1 MRLPV
6 FAVLLLTLFCSSL
19 YSQQKNIST
28 SVLVINSINVFEKS
42 KLGNDI
48 LIAFQEAALELK
60 KEADL
65 NVKKFEDEELEL
77 TQKREVLTK
86 KDFNELADEF
96 DKRVQKTRN
105 LYDLRDSQLRSK
117 LESWKKNFIE
127 LSGRVIQPI
136 MLKYE
141 AFIVLDSSQI
151 DLFFDNRIDIT
162 DQVIFE
168 LDNFYES
175 DPTYLEVIIGKWLG
189 EVYENGDLQY
199 WRNKEVNSS

>member
-1 MRLPV
+1 MTFFYKNKIGLPV
-6 FAVLLLTLFCSSL
+6 YVFILPLLFCSPL
-19 YSQQKNIST
+19 FSQQKDIVT
-28 SVLVINSINVFEKS
+28 SVLIINSIIVFEKS

-48 LIAFQEAALELK
+48 LIAFQQADFELK

-65 NVKKFEDEELEL
+65 NVKKFEEEELEL
-77 TQKREVLTK
+77 TQKREILTK
-86 KDFNELADEF
+86 EEFNKLADDF

-105 LYDLRDSQLRSK
+105 LYDLKDSQLRSN
-117 LESWKKNFIE
+117 LESWKKKFIE

-136 MLKYE
+136 MLKYD

-168 LDNFYES
+168 LDNLYES
-175 DPTYLEVIIGKWLG
+175 DPKYLDLIIGK
-189 EVYENGDLQY
+189 
-199 WRNKEVNSS
+199 

>member
-1 MRLPV
+1 M
-6 FAVLLLTLFCSSL
+6 FSSDLF
-19 YSQQKNIST
+19 SQQKKITT
-28 SVLVINSINVFEKS
+28 SVLVINSIKVFEKS

-48 LIAFQEAALELK
+48 LISFQKSALALK

-65 NVKKFEDEELEL
+65 NVKKFEKEELEL

-86 KDFNELADEF
+86 KEFNQLADDF

-105 LYDLRDSQLRSK
+105 LYDLKDSQLRGN
-117 LESWKKNFIE
+117 LESWKKKFIE

-136 MLKYE
+136 MTKYN

-162 DQVIFE
+162 KIVILE
-168 LDNFYES
+168 LDSLYKN
-175 DPTYLEVIIGKWLG
+175 DPKYLELIVGK
-189 EVYENGDLQY
+189 
-199 WRNKEVNSS
+199 

>member
-1 MRLPV
+1 MFWKP
-6 FAVLLLTLFCSSL
+6 LF
-19 YSQQKNIST
+19 SQQKNIIT

-48 LIAFQEAALELK
+48 LIAFQEEALALK

-86 KDFNELADEF
+86 NEFNKLADDF

-105 LYDLRDSQLRSK
+105 FYDLKDSQLRGN
-117 LESWKKNFIE
+117 LESWKKKFIE

-136 MLKYE
+136 MAKYS

-162 DQVIFE
+162 ELVIIE
-168 LDNFYES
+168 LDKLYKS
-175 DPTYLEVIIGKWLG
+175 DPKYLELIIGK
-189 EVYENGDLQY
+189 
-199 WRNKEVNSS
+199 

>member
-1 MRLPV
+1 MTFFYKNKIGLSVYVFILP
-6 FAVLLLTLFCSSL
+6 LLFCSPL
-19 YSQQKNIST
+19 FSQQKDIVT
-28 SVLVINSINVFEKS
+28 SVLIINSIIVFEKS

-48 LIAFQEAALELK
+48 LIAFQQADFELK

-65 NVKKFEDEELEL
+65 NVKKFEEEELEL
-77 TQKREVLTK
+77 TQKREILTK
-86 KDFNELADEF
+86 KEFNELADDF

-105 LYDLRDSQLRSK
+105 LYDLKDSQLRNN
-117 LESWKKNFIE
+117 LESWKKKFIE

-136 MLKYE
+136 MLKYD

-168 LDNFYES
+168 LDNLYES
-175 DPTYLEVIIGKWLG
+175 DPKYLDLIIGK
-189 EVYENGDLQY
+189 
-199 WRNKEVNSS
+199 

>member
-1 MRLPV
+1 MTFFYKNKIGLSVYVFILP
-6 FAVLLLTLFCSSL
+6 LLFCSPL
-19 YSQQKNIST
+19 FSQQKDIVT
-28 SVLVINSINVFEKS
+28 SVLIINSIIVFEKS

-48 LIAFQEAALELK
+48 LIAFQQADTELK

-65 NVKKFEDEELEL
+65 NVKKFEEEELEL
-77 TQKREVLTK
+77 TQKRETLTK
-86 KDFNELADEF
+86 KEFNELADNF

-105 LYDLRDSQLRSK
+105 LYDLKDSQLRSN
-117 LESWKKNFIE
+117 LESWKKKFIE

-136 MLKYE
+136 MLKYD

-168 LDNFYES
+168 LDNLYEG
-175 DPTYLEVIIGKWLG
+175 DPKYLDLIIGK
-189 EVYENGDLQY
+189 
-199 WRNKEVNSS
+199 

>member
-1 MRLPV
+1 MTFFYKNKIGLSVYVFILP
-6 FAVLLLTLFCSSL
+6 LLFCSPL
-19 YSQQKNIST
+19 FSQQKDIVT
-28 SVLVINSINVFEKS
+28 SVLIINSIIVFEKS

-48 LIAFQEAALELK
+48 LIAFQQADFELK

-65 NVKKFEDEELEL
+65 NVKKFEEEELEL
-77 TQKREVLTK
+77 TQKREILTK
-86 KDFNELADEF
+86 KEFNELADDF

-105 LYDLRDSQLRSK
+105 LYDLKDSQLRSS
-117 LESWKKNFIE
+117 LESWKKKFIE

-136 MLKYE
+136 MLKYD

-168 LDNFYES
+168 LDNLYES
-175 DPTYLEVIIGKWLG
+175 DPKYLDLIIGK
-189 EVYENGDLQY
+189 
-199 WRNKEVNSS
+199 

>member
-1 MRLPV
+1 MTFFYKNKIGLSVYVFILP
-6 FAVLLLTLFCSSL
+6 LLFCSPL
-19 YSQQKNIST
+19 FSQQKDIVT
-28 SVLVINSINVFEKS
+28 SVLIINSIIVFEKS

-48 LIAFQEAALELK
+48 LIAFQQADFELK

-65 NVKKFEDEELEL
+65 NVKKFEEEELEL
-77 TQKREVLTK
+77 TQKREILTK
-86 KDFNELADEF
+86 EEFNELADDF

-105 LYDLRDSQLRSK
+105 LYDLKDSQLRSN
-117 LESWKKNFIE
+117 LESWKKKFIE

-136 MLKYE
+136 MLKYD

-168 LDNFYES
+168 LDNLYES
-175 DPTYLEVIIGKWLG
+175 DPKYLDLIIGK
-189 EVYENGDLQY
+189 
-199 WRNKEVNSS
+199 

>member
-1 MRLPV
+1 MTFYCNNNIGWSV
-6 FAVLLLTLFCSSL
+6 YVVVVILLFFSPLF
-19 YSQQKNIST
+19 SQQKNITT
-28 SVLVINSINVFEKS
+28 SVLVINSIDVFEKS
-42 KLGNDI
+42 KLGNDT

-65 NVKKFEDEELEL
+65 NVKKFEDEELDL
-77 TQKREVLTK
+77 TQKRELLAK
-86 KDFNELADEF
+86 KDFNDLADDF

-105 LYDLRDSQLRSK
+105 LYDLKDSQLRAN
-117 LESWKKNFIE
+117 LESWKKKFIE

-136 MLKYE
+136 MLKYG

-168 LDNFYES
+168 LDDLYKN
-175 DPTYLEVIIGKWLG
+175 DPKYLEFIIGK
-189 EVYENGDLQY
+189 
-199 WRNKEVNSS
+199 

>member
-1 MRLPV
+1 MTFFYKNKIGLSVYVFILP
-6 FAVLLLTLFCSSL
+6 LLFCYPL
-19 YSQQKNIST
+19 FSQQKDIVT
-28 SVLVINSINVFEKS
+28 SVLIINSVIVFEKS

-48 LIAFQEAALELK
+48 LIAFQQADFELK

-65 NVKKFEDEELEL
+65 NVKKFEEEELEL
-77 TQKREVLTK
+77 TQKREILTK
-86 KDFNELADEF
+86 EEFNKLADDF

-105 LYDLRDSQLRSK
+105 LYDLKDSQLRSN
-117 LESWKKNFIE
+117 LEAWKKKFIE

-136 MLKYE
+136 MLKYD

-168 LDNFYES
+168 LDNLYES
-175 DPTYLEVIIGKWLG
+175 DPKYLDLIIGK
-189 EVYENGDLQY
+189 
-199 WRNKEVNSS
+199 

>member
-1 MRLPV
+1 MTFFYKNKIGLSVYVFILP
-6 FAVLLLTLFCSSL
+6 LLFCSPL
-19 YSQQKNIST
+19 FSQQKDIVT
-28 SVLVINSINVFEKS
+28 SVLIINSIIVFEKS

-48 LIAFQEAALELK
+48 LIAFQQADFELK

-65 NVKKFEDEELEL
+65 NVKKFEEEELEL
-77 TQKREVLTK
+77 TQKREILTK
-86 KDFNELADEF
+86 KEFNELANNF

-105 LYDLRDSQLRSK
+105 LYDLKDSQLRSN
-117 LESWKKNFIE
+117 LESWKKKFIE

-136 MLKYE
+136 MLKYD

-168 LDNFYES
+168 LDNLYES
-175 DPTYLEVIIGKWLG
+175 DPKYLDLIIGK
-189 EVYENGDLQY
+189 
-199 WRNKEVNSS
+199 

>member
-1 MRLPV
+1 MTFFYKNKIGLSVYVFILP
-6 FAVLLLTLFCSSL
+6 LLFCSPVF
-19 YSQQKNIST
+19 SQQKDIVT
-28 SVLVINSINVFEKS
+28 SVLIINSIIVFEKS

-48 LIAFQEAALELK
+48 LIAFQQTDFELK

-65 NVKKFEDEELEL
+65 NVKKFEEEELEL
-77 TQKREVLTK
+77 TQKREILTK
-86 KDFNELADEF
+86 KEFNELADDF

-105 LYDLRDSQLRSK
+105 LYDLKDSQLRSN
-117 LESWKKNFIE
+117 LESWKKKFIE

-136 MLKYE
+136 MLRYD

-168 LDNFYES
+168 LDNLYES
-175 DPTYLEVIIGKWLG
+175 DPKYLDLIIGK
-189 EVYENGDLQY
+189 
-199 WRNKEVNSS
+199 

>member
-1 MRLPV
+1 MTFFYKNKIGLSVYAFILP
-6 FAVLLLTLFCSSL
+6 LLFCSPL
-19 YSQQKNIST
+19 FSQQKDIVT
-28 SVLVINSINVFEKS
+28 SVLIINSIIVFEKS

-48 LIAFQEAALELK
+48 LIAFQQADFELK

-65 NVKKFEDEELEL
+65 NVKKFEEEELEL
-77 TQKREVLTK
+77 TQKREILTK
-86 KDFNELADEF
+86 KGFNELADDF

-105 LYDLRDSQLRSK
+105 LYDLKDSQLRSN
-117 LESWKKNFIE
+117 LESWKKKFIE

-136 MLKYE
+136 MLKYD

-168 LDNFYES
+168 LDNLYES
-175 DPTYLEVIIGKWLG
+175 DPKYLDLIIGK
-189 EVYENGDLQY
+189 
-199 WRNKEVNSS
+199 

>member
-1 MRLPV
+1 MFWSP
-6 FAVLLLTLFCSSL
+6 LF
-19 YSQQKNIST
+19 SQQKNITT
-28 SVLVINSINVFEKS
+28 SVLVINSIDFFEKS

-48 LIAFQEAALELK
+48 LIAFQEAAFSLK

-86 KDFNELADEF
+86 KQFNQLANDF

-105 LYDLRDSQLRSK
+105 FYDLKDSQLRGN
-117 LESWKKNFIE
+117 LESWKKKFIE

-136 MLKYE
+136 MAIYN

-162 DQVIFE
+162 ELVILE
-168 LDNFYES
+168 LDNIYKN
-175 DPTYLEVIIGKWLG
+175 DPKYLELIVGK
-189 EVYENGDLQY
+189 
-199 WRNKEVNSS
+199 

>member
-1 MRLPV
+1 MTFFYKNKIGLSVYVFILP
-6 FAVLLLTLFCSSL
+6 LLFCSPL
-19 YSQQKNIST
+19 FSQQKDIVT
-28 SVLVINSINVFEKS
+28 SVLIINSIIVFEKS

-48 LIAFQEAALELK
+48 LIAFQQADFELK

-65 NVKKFEDEELEL
+65 NVKKFEEEELEL
-77 TQKREVLTK
+77 TQKREILTK
-86 KDFNELADEF
+86 KEFNELADDF

-105 LYDLRDSQLRSK
+105 LYDLKDSQLRSN
-117 LESWKKNFIE
+117 LESWKKKFIE

-136 MLKYE
+136 MLKYD

-168 LDNFYES
+168 LDVLYES
-175 DPTYLEVIIGKWLG
+175 DPKYLDLIIGK
-189 EVYENGDLQY
+189 
-199 WRNKEVNSS
+199 

>member
-1 MRLPV
+1 MTFFYKNKTGLHLYVFILP
-6 FAVLLLTLFCSSL
+6 LLFCSPL
-19 YSQQKNIST
+19 FSQQKDIVT
-28 SVLVINSINVFEKS
+28 SVLIINSIIVFEKS

-48 LIAFQEAALELK
+48 LIAFQQADFELK

-65 NVKKFEDEELEL
+65 NVKKFEEEELEL
-77 TQKREVLTK
+77 TQKREILTK
-86 KDFNELADEF
+86 KEFNELADNF

-105 LYDLRDSQLRSK
+105 LYDLKDSQLRSN
-117 LESWKKNFIE
+117 LESWKKKFIE

-136 MLKYE
+136 MLKYD

-168 LDNFYES
+168 LDNLYES
-175 DPTYLEVIIGKWLG
+175 DPNYLGLIIGK
-189 EVYENGDLQY
+189 
-199 WRNKEVNSS
+199 

>member
-1 MRLPV
+1 MTFYCNNNIGPSV
-6 FAVLLLTLFCSSL
+6 YVVVVTLLFFSPLF
-19 YSQQKNIST
+19 SQQKNITT
-28 SVLVINSINVFEKS
+28 SVLVINSIDVFEKS
-42 KLGNDI
+42 KLGNDT

-65 NVKKFEDEELEL
+65 NVKKFEDEELDL
-77 TQKREVLTK
+77 TQKRELLAK
-86 KDFNELADEF
+86 KDFNDLADDF

-105 LYDLRDSQLRSK
+105 LYDLKDSQLRAN
-117 LESWKKNFIE
+117 LESWKKKFIE

-136 MLKYE
+136 MLKYG

-168 LDNFYES
+168 LDDLYKS
-175 DPTYLEVIIGKWLG
+175 DPKYLEFIIGK
-189 EVYENGDLQY
+189 
-199 WRNKEVNSS
+199 

>member
-1 MRLPV
+1 MTIFFNNKLELPLLIV
-6 FAVLLLTLFCSSL
+6 FILLSFCSPL
-19 YSQQKNIST
+19 FSQQQKITT
-28 SVLVINSINVFEKS
+28 SVVVINSISVFEKS

-48 LIAFQEAALELK
+48 LIAF

-65 NVKKFEDEELEL
+65 KLKEEADLNAKKFEEEELEL
-77 TQKREVLTK
+77 TQKREVLSK
-86 KDFNELADEF
+86 KDFSQLADDF

-105 LYDLRDSQLRSK
+105 LYDLKDSQLRGN
-117 LESWKKNFIE
+117 LETWKKKFIE

-136 MLKYE
+136 MLKYG

-168 LDNFYES
+168 LNDLYKS
-175 DPTYLEVIIGKWLG
+175 DSKYLEFIIGK
-189 EVYENGDLQY
+189 
-199 WRNKEVNSS
+199 

>member
-1 MRLPV
+1 MTFFYKNKIGLPV
-6 FAVLLLTLFCSSL
+6 YVFILSLLFCSPFF
-19 YSQQKNIST
+19 SQQKDIVT
-28 SVLVINSINVFEKS
+28 SVLVINSIVVFEKS

-48 LIAFQEAALELK
+48 LIAFQQADFELK

-77 TQKREVLTK
+77 TQKREILTK
-86 KDFNELADEF
+86 KEFNELADDF

-105 LYDLRDSQLRSK
+105 LYDLKDSQLRSN
-117 LESWKKNFIE
+117 LESWKKKFIE

-168 LDNFYES
+168 LDNLYES
-175 DPTYLEVIIGKWLG
+175 DPKYLGLIIGK
-189 EVYENGDLQY
+189 
-199 WRNKEVNSS
+199 